1 MDGIIDLLIRWRD
14 EMDALIVGLTT
25 IDPSDPDEPVPDVP
39 KGKEDC
45 EHKNTQTIQGAGQTP
60 ERTVC
65 VDCMKEL

>member
-14 EMDALIVGLTT
+14 EIDALLVGLTAGEL
-25 IDPSDPDEPVPDVP
+25 DEPEPDVP

-45 EHKNTQTIQGAGQTP
+45 EHKNTQEIAGAGPTP
-60 ERTVC
+60 VRTVC